1 MRFQEGDDEHRE
13 LRKAQRLKRLCG
25 KVFGMWKSKLTESNR
40 ARRPLIALV
49 LGITIAALSTSAM
62 ARDTLVTVPFENVS
76 GRPEYNWI
84 GESFSVMVSYL
95 LDTPGLSVIR
105 SDERNIAYD
114 RVGVRSSDILT
125 RAAVIKIADS
135 AQANLALVGTY
146 DIGGESKKETIAI
159 TARLIETREGRLV
172 GNRVFNFSGSLGDL
186 QSMQGQL
193 AWNVLYER
201 DPSLPYSRDQLI
213 RTARGVP
220 PRAYESLVK
229 GIQTSDLK
237 LREKFL
243 TRAVE
248 EYRAE
253 GASGHYA
260 QAIYELGMLS
270 YRQKAFPEAIKY
282 FKTLTSDD
290 PHYFESLYYL
300 GLADYSVGYISQAAQ
315 AFDKLGEV
323 LPLTETLNNAAA
335 LQAGSGNYARAF
347 QIFQKAEFADPKDTT
362 LRFNHGYAL
371 WKNKNYAEA
380 AQHLRA
386 VVVANPRDGEAQYL
400 LAKSLAGAGQSEEA
414 GKADQEARRYLGDNY
429 ARWESGAVQMPLLIR
444 LRMEFNR
451 PSFYKLERQQS
462 TPAAPSAAAI
472 SLQQNMLRARQLYE
486 ARNDT
491 EALDVVQR
499 ILSSYPTAAEAQL
512 IKGRILLRRNDVEGA
527 LGALSAASYYNPKL
541 VGAHVALG
549 QIYLSRGDR
558 AKALAHSQ
566 QALEIDPQD
575 RDAIALKRQIES
587 GN

>member
-1 MRFQEGDDEHRE
+1 M
-13 LRKAQRLKRLCG
+13 
-25 KVFGMWKSKLTESNR
+25 TESNR
-40 ARRPLIALV
+40 ARRPLIALM
-49 LGITIAALSTSAM
+49 LGITIAALSTSAV

-146 DIGGESKKETIAI
+146 DIGGENKKETIAI

-243 TRAVE
+243 NRAVE
-248 EYRAE
+248 EYRNE

-270 YRQKAFPEAIKY
+270 YHQKAFPEAIKY
-282 FKTLTSDD
+282 FKMLTNDD

-315 AFDKLGEV
+315 AFDKLGEA
-323 LPLTETLNNAAA
+323 LPLTEILNNAAA

-347 QIFQKAEFADPKDTT
+347 QILT
-362 LRFNHGYAL
+362 
-371 WKNKNYAEA
+371 
-380 AQHLRA
+380 
-386 VVVANPRDGEAQYL
+386 
-400 LAKSLAGAGQSEEA
+400 
-414 GKADQEARRYLGDNY
+414 
-429 ARWESGAVQMPLLIR
+429 
-444 LRMEFNR
+444 
-451 PSFYKLERQQS
+451 
-462 TPAAPSAAAI
+462 
-472 SLQQNMLRARQLYE
+472 
-486 ARNDT
+486 
-491 EALDVVQR
+491 
-499 ILSSYPTAAEAQL
+499 
-512 IKGRILLRRNDVEGA
+512 KGRVCRSKGHYA
-527 LGALSAASYYNPKL
+527 
-541 VGAHVALG
+541 
-549 QIYLSRGDR
+549 QIQSR
-558 AKALAHSQ
+558 LC
-566 QALEIDPQD
+566 ALEEQELCRGGPTP
-575 RDAIALKRQIES
+575 ES
-587 GN
+587 RSRRKSTRW